1 MHIIIHNLEGTESQ
15 RGQVTCPRSHS
26 SEMGNM
32 EENSSLTCQLYERC
46 QVVGGGTSGDP
57 EVGIPGAGAVEEGA
71 SDPENLPVLK
81 LDPTCPWTAGLVSG
95 KLQIERRPSDQTY
108 QR

>member
-1 MHIIIHNLEGTESQ
+1 
-15 RGQVTCPRSHS
+15 
-26 SEMGNM
+26 MGNR

-46 QVVGGGTSGDP
+46 QVLGGVTSGDP
-57 EVGIPGAGAVEEGA
+57 EVGIQGAGGVREGA

-81 LDPTCPWTAGLVSG
+81 LDPACPWIAGLVSS

-108 QR
+108 ER

>member
-1 MHIIIHNLEGTESQ
+1 MGAFAST
-15 RGQVTCPRSHS
+15 RAKGQEAGRAARMLG
-26 SEMGNM
+26 EW
-32 EENSSLTCQLYERC
+32 SLLSRRMDTVYN
-46 QVVGGGTSGDP
+46 P
-57 EVGIPGAGAVEEGA
+57 EVGIQGAGGVGEAA

-81 LDPTCPWTAGLVSG
+81 LDSACPWTAGLVSS